1 VLSLQISVGNETTL
15 IFGENMFSVLV
26 TEIRLLRQ
34 DVAVLHQDVAVL
46 RQDVT
51 GVKKG
56 LDELGLSFERRVEKI
71 SDAIVEI
78 SDAIVL
84 PSKRRSVEWRLPSI
98 AAFLM
103 VKYFEGEK
111 AGHCSAV
118 PVPFGIGLHL
128 PGSPVPPL
136 GTSTH
141 FFTSAHCF
149 YNESTWTL
157 KGNRAEL
164 QHARGTSVHA
174 CNLSSRLHRPPGG
187 FLDPLDLA
195 LVVCFPP
202 VPMPPS
208 SFSTLPFLSY
218 NPVALG
224 GYSPGSHVN
233 PMYSLVLGT
242 TPFALHMHPT
252 NLVSSMTSPSE
263 AAMGLGEWGASHGV
277 DAAAGAVGGV
287 DPEGGHAVAFDF
299 GYVSF
304 KPEAG
309 LSGGAVLDFECG
321 LLGIIEKRS
330 FWAPSGRFV
339 RLTPRTINQLK
350 STLCWGGGT
359 EAC

>member
-1 VLSLQISVGNETTL
+1 MLGSLLICAIFCSPLVLSLKISVGNETATVDSH
-15 IFGENMFSVLV
+15 IFGESMFSVLV
-26 TEIRLLRQ
+26 TEIKLLRQDVAVLRQ
-34 DVAVLHQDVAVL
+34 DVAVLHQDVA
-46 RQDVT
+46 
-51 GVKKG
+51 
-56 LDELGLSFERRVEKI
+56 
-71 SDAIVEI
+71 EI

-84 PSKRRSVEWRLPSI
+84 PSKRRSVEGRLPSI

-118 PVPFGIGLHL
+118 PVPFGIGLHV

-149 YNESTWTL
+149 YNDSTWAL
-157 KGNRAEL
+157 KGNRAVL

-174 CNLSSRLHRPPGG
+174 CNLSSRLYRPPGG

-208 SFSTLPFLSY
+208 SLSTLPFLSY

-233 PMYSLVLGT
+233 PMYSLVLGI

-252 NLVSSMTSPSE
+252 NLVSSMTSPAE
-263 AAMGLGEWGASHGV
+263 AAMGLGEWGAAHGE

-287 DPEGGHAVAFDF
+287 DPEGGGHAAAFDF

-321 LLGIIEKRS
+321 LLGIIERRS

-350 STLCWGGGT
+350 SSLCWGGGT